1 MPVVDSSFQPP
12 ARFANGHLQTILG
25 ATVPRRVNAAFTR
38 ERLELDDGDFLD
50 LDWARCGLTRL
61 AILSHGL
68 EGCSTQP
75 YIRGLASSLQEAGW
89 DVLAWNFRGCSG
101 VPNRLPRAYHSGET
115 RDFGAVIAH
124 AAPGYAELALIGFSL
139 GGNITLK
146 YLGEA
151 PPHAAIVAAAAIS
164 TPVDLAAGAR
174 WLDREPRNRLYL
186 RRFIKSL
193 VAKIE
198 EKARQFPEHLDA
210 ACARRIRTF
219 EEFDNRFTA
228 PLHGFRDATDYW
240 SRASARQFL
249 AGIRVPT
256 LLLNARNDPFLTPE
270 CFPFHEAA
278 ENSAFFLEAPESGGH
293 MGFHDFAQGRQ
304 PWSERRVVEFLE
316 QMI

>member
-1 MPVVDSSFQPP
+1 MRIEAARDSF
-12 ARFANGHLQTILG
+12 ARS
-25 ATVPRRVNAAFTR
+25 RR
-38 ERLELDDGDFLD
+38 
-50 LDWARCGLTRL
+50 
-61 AILSHGL
+61 
-68 EGCSTQP
+68 CSTQP

-124 AAPGYAELALIGFSL
+124 ARRICGACARSASVWWK
-139 GGNITLK
+139 ITLK

-198 EKARQFPEHLDA
+198 EKAAPVSRNTWMPPTRAHPHLSRSSTIASPRRCTAFAMRGLLDPARAARQFPCQTSRVADA
-210 ACARRIRTF
+210 VVELRAT
-219 EEFDNRFTA
+219 
-228 PLHGFRDATDYW
+228 LH
-240 SRASARQFL
+240 SH
-249 AGIRVPT
+249 
-256 LLLNARNDPFLTPE
+256 ARNVSRSTR
-270 CFPFHEAA
+270 AA
-278 ENSAFFLEAPESGGH
+278 KIPRSFSRRPRSGRAHGLSR
-293 MGFHDFAQGRQ
+293 FRTRQ
-304 PWSERRVVEFLE
+304 ADA
-316 QMI
+316 